1 MPTGGFITITL
12 TYEGATGP
20 QQISRRLAT
29 WGARIDDLS
38 EPLQLIGEDL
48 LGDFAV
54 NMLSEGGLFA
64 RGRRWTRLARG
75 TVRERV
81 RQGYGSGPIL
91 WRTGALAESL
101 AYQGAPGN
109 VFRVSRDQLSV
120 GTEVFYAGFHQ
131 AGTRRMPRRAVVGL
145 ARNRRASIIA
155 RLNAFVQA
163 QAEAQGVL
171 VVGGE

>member
-12 TYEGATGP
+12 TYEGANGP
-20 QQISRRLAT
+20 QQIARRLAT

-38 EPLQLIGEDL
+38 EPLTTIGEDL
-48 LGDFAV
+48 LGDFAL

-64 RGRRWTRLARG
+64 RGRRWKRLAPG
-75 TVRERV
+75 TVRDRE

-101 AYQGAPGN
+101 AYQGANGN
-109 VFRVSRDQLSV
+109 VFRVSRNQLSV

-145 ARNRRASIIA
+145 TRNRRAAIIA
-155 RLNAFVQA
+155 RLNDFVKA
-163 QAEAQGVL
+163 QAMAQGIL
-171 VVGGE
+171 VEGGE